1 MEESFRYDVQV
12 TLRSFVDKYN
22 LDIEFGTDN
31 PISMFRDIF
40 IYILKHKLNLYIL
53 IDEYD
58 NFANRLLLNNQEDYL
73 NIVTK
78 KTAPFKQFFTTLKA
92 GASGNNAPIK
102 FYNRSDSYDHL

>member
-1 MEESFRYDVQV
+1 VEESFRYDVQV

-22 LDIEFGTDN
+22 LDIEFGTA
-31 PISMFRDIF
+31 ISMFRDIF

-58 NFANRLLLNNQEDYL
+58 NFANRLLLNNQEGYL

-78 KTAPFKQFFTTLKA
+78 KTAPFKQFFTALKA

-102 FYNRSDSYDHL
+102 